1 MNHQERCGEDL
12 LRNRRVAW
20 VWPAAFLAVLVGWLL
35 VPGVPGDVV
44 AAAGFTVAGGLCIGN
59 AARCRRVH
67 CAVTGPL
74 YFVAAILFLG
84 RGAGAAIPGGWIVAG
99 TVAGTVL
106 AFVPEWFGKR
116 YFEAA
121 P

>member
-1 MNHQERCGEDL
+1 

-20 VWPAAFLAVLVGWLL
+20 LWPAALLVAMVGWLL
-35 VPGVPGDVV
+35 VPGGPGDVL
-44 AAAGFTVAGGLCIGN
+44 AAAGFAGAGGLCVGN

-74 YFVAAILFLG
+74 YLVAAVLFLL
-84 RGAGAAIPGGWIVAG
+84 RGGGAVVPGGWIVAG
-99 TVAGTVL
+99 AAVGTVL
-106 AFVPEWFGKR
+106 AFVPEWLGKR
-116 YFEAA
+116 YFTAA